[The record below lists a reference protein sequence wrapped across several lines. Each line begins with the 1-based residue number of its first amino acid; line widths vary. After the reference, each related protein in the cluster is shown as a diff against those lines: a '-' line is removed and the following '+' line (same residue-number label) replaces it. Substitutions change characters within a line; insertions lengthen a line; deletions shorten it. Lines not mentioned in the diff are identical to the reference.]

1 VKIKLKVERFKV
13 GKDIVYKTKKMWK
26 NMDYLLPAK
35 NKTKRGVTIGP
46 EVGRCLFELETIFK
60 GGLNGK

>member
-1 VKIKLKVERFKV
+1 
-13 GKDIVYKTKKMWK
+13 
-26 NMDYLLPAK
+26 MDYLLPAK